1 MNRFILRTPSLITSL
16 ERSSEDTPLFATVQQ
31 PLSSSS
37 LGPVE
42 EGTAVKVEVNVTA
55 QERAR
60 LERVEARPPLSEILN
75 LHDFEVCLCPR
86 DTHNLLPSNCISKAI
101 ARLTMPEKAWAYYSS
116 ASDDEITN
124 RENHAAFHRSVS
136 GWKLADLDPRDD
148 AHDVVAQDL
157 VQATDSS

>member
-1 MNRFILRTPSLITSL
+1 MPSLITSL
-16 ERSSEDTPLFATVQQ
+16 ERSSEETTFLTKVGQ
-31 PLSSSS
+31 LLTSSS

-42 EGTAVKVEVNVTA
+42 EGTAVMVEVKVTD

-75 LHDFEVCLCPR
+75 LHDFEVRLGPR
-86 DTHNLLPSNCISKAI
+86 GPTRSLPSNCISKAI

-136 GWKLADLDPRDD
+136 N
-148 AHDVVAQDL
+148 
-157 VQATDSS
+157 

>member
-1 MNRFILRTPSLITSL
+1 M
-16 ERSSEDTPLFATVQQ
+16 
-31 PLSSSS
+31 
-37 LGPVE
+37 E
-42 EGTAVKVEVNVTA
+42 EGTAVKVEVKVTD

-75 LHDFEVCLCPR
+75 LHDFEVCLGPR
-86 DTHNLLPSNCISKAI
+86 DTNTLLPSDCVSKAI

-136 GWKLADLDPRDD
+136 HWKLANLDPRDD
-148 AHDVVAQDL
+148 THAVIAQDL